1 MGEAGFGAASVVGP
15 RPDAASTCSAAAAL
29 ASLEE
34 RAPPIAAEPD
44 LPKGFHGVA
53 YVGREAGGYAF
64 RWRTHLPAGETANGT
79 HRRQGPAEGR
89 GVWMP
94 GPEAARFIMAALA
107 SGLDLRCIPMSDQG
121 RRAELAAFIRDCTAH
136 VAEIGADAPAAFVD
150 VVAAKLPA
158 VAASI
163 EARGRGRFDASTV
176 RRFKAPTPDDDGG
189 RFLRVPSSAE
199 YRSAVK
205 VVGDRQAF
213 GARGRYG
220 FPHAPRVQGHSVD
233 ISLGPYDGDDGNV
246 VLVDRDREDIDVG
259 DKALVARLRRAAEGA
274 VAALGPLDRDVLDA
288 VSALML
294 RGAGKRR
301 WGGVEIS
308 VDDVCGLLG
317 MTKRLAGNGWRGGY
331 EKADRDKVAAALAR
345 LDKVWVRATMPDYRK
360 SQRDAKGKLTG
371 KHETVTLASRLFAV
385 TGAEWQGR
393 LEDGDERLM
402 RATISPGDVIA
413 HTLNSGNPQ
422 TMLMSRRVLEYHRA
436 GQLPEKGLLRWLS
449 ADWRINA
456 HKGGRVRAKAVL
468 VGTLLDAAELRV
480 DPDRPSRALD
490 RLEAA
495 LDTLARDREIG
506 GWRYVPGREA
516 RRPGGRGLVEGWAS
530 SALVEVSMPAFLAGK
545 KAAMIERARE
555 AGGRVVGG
563 IRRMTGSGGPE
574 LGAAMR
580 ETRKAAGLTQPEAAE
595 RAGVAGRT
603 WERAE
608 RGERVRAGNAEAIM
622 AWLDGESGGR
632 PASPA
637 RPGVVAR
644 PRQGSGLPLRRVH

>member
-1 MGEAGFGAASVVGP
+1 MGDAGFGAAPVAGTALP
-15 RPDAASTCSAAAAL
+15 GAASTGDATPRDATEAT
-29 ASLEE
+29 
-34 RAPPIAAEPD
+34 
-44 LPKGFHGVA
+44 LPRDFHGVA
-53 YVGREAGGYAF
+53 YVGRSRDGYIF
-64 RWRTHLPAGETANGT
+64 RQRLRLPASDLGNGV
-79 HRRQGPAEGR
+79 RVLGGRAEQRAVGT
-89 GVWMP
+89 P
-94 GPEAARFIMAALA
+94 GPEAARFLMNVLTA
-107 SGLDLRCIPMSDQG
+107 GHELRCLPADDPM
-121 RRAELAAFIRDCTAH
+121 RRSELAAFVRDCAAR
-136 VAEIGADAPAAFVD
+136 VGEIGADAPAALVD
-150 VVAAKLPA
+150 VAASKLPT

-163 EARGRGRFDASTV
+163 EARGRGRFDAATV

-199 YRSAVK
+199 YRSAVR
-205 VVGDRQAF
+205 VVGDGRAF
-213 GARGRYG
+213 GVRGRYG
-220 FPHAPRVQGHSVD
+220 FPAVPRTTGQAGQFA
-233 ISLGPYDGDDGNV
+233 LGPYAADGEDV
-246 VLVDRDREDIDVG
+246 CLVDREGEWIDEDDEKGLVG
-259 DKALVARLRRAAEGA
+259 RLRRAAAAA

-288 VSALML
+288 VFALML
-294 RGAGKRR
+294 RDADKRR

-345 LDKVWVRATMPDYRK
+345 LSKVWMWATMPDYRK
-360 SQRDAKGKLTG
+360 PQRDDKGKLTG
-371 KHETVTLASRLFAV
+371 KYETVTLASRLFAV
-385 TGAEWQGR
+385 TGAEWLGR

-402 RATISPGDVIA
+402 RATIAPGAVIA
-413 HTLNSGNPQ
+413 HTLDAGNAQ
-422 TMLMSRRVLEYHRA
+422 VMLMSRRVLEYHRA

-456 HKGGRVRAKAVL
+456 HKGARVRAKAVL
-468 VGTLLDAAELRV
+468 VGTLLDAAELAV

-495 LDTLARDREIG
+495 LDTLARDGEIG

-516 RRPGGRGLVEGWAS
+516 RRPGGRGLAEGWERD
-530 SALVEVSMPAFLAGK
+530 ALVEVSMPAFLAGK

-555 AGGRVVGG
+555 GRGRIVGG
-563 IRRMTGSGGPE
+563 IRRMTGTGGPE
-574 LGAAMR
+574 LGIAMR
-580 ETRKAAGLTQPEAAE
+580 EARKAAGLTQPQAAE

-637 RPGVVAR
+637 RRGVVAR
-644 PRQGSGLPLRRVH
+644 PRQGPGLPLRRVH